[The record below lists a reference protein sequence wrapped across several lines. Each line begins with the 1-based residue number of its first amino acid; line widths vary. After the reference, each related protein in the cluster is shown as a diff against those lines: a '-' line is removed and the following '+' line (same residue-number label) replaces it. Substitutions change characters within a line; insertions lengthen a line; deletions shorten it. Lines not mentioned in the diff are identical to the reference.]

1 YLIAFSA
8 DQTCVEIYNY
18 RGALAANEL
27 LSNCPIPVGDTV
39 LHSDVPLVA
48 HVLNRIFDCFFRL
61 RSSVHVAGSLEQLN
75 RECSVFSTDCR
86 FLIVGCSSTRD
97 PSGNSRLADAY
108 RYNESLTPN
117 PRAPLDDYS
126 IYVINL
132 ELGIVMDSISFKNDK
147 LFLSHN
153 QCMSLYKQTLVILS
167 TQHQTLH
174 RYHLGTDGKLTLI
187 QNIGRTCF
195 ADDDVLLNSCVAH
208 DCAHLSNMTQPIR
221 TAEENL
227 ELNNFEGNNFDMD
240 QDDRENAA
248 SAEEQA
254 STLFNLLSSFDSSY
268 VSTSQANSNIPAS
281 SAATSRPSSSDGSV
295 QGPSSSSSASSSF
308 SQASSLF
315 STPPWPGGTSLFPLL
330 TPQRSAGGPP
340 VFGPPPTSGAG
351 TSRSAAPQH
360 DHKEGPYIIYSLKH
374 RLLTF
379 LHRVAETQCR
389 QRGSNEPMRLFC
401 ASFDNFLNLRMV
413 KMQLLDEEHLFIKY
427 GSEDL
432 ATQRTSEPG
441 VKPFYFALY
450 NMNTTE
456 IIGVYEG
463 SSKQMMSIYERYTD
477 FFRNPRLPCEPNS
490 ACSPANNIHSRLMLE
505 RQKATWTSI
514 RSGSAREAYKRI
526 LVQLPVPC
534 QNHSC
539 SPYLDLSLFN
549 YLDKCVS
556 VIERPKATTDQPIR
570 FYGRKSGLLKFT
582 LDVGTRSGIGAHS
595 SVPPRRLVAF
605 YFHPT
610 DPFAVSV
617 QKYHDDYVVNFHVR
631 HHPT

>member
-1 YLIAFSA
+1 MVSPFFDHHFINSIISNLLSYKFIFRYLIAFSA

-86 FLIVGCSSTRD
+86 RYWWLVGKKIYTFLIVGCSSTRD

-195 ADDDVLLNSCVAH
+195 ADDDVLLNS
-208 DCAHLSNMTQPIR
+208 
-221 TAEENL
+221 
-227 ELNNFEGNNFDMD
+227 
-240 QDDRENAA
+240 
-248 SAEEQA
+248 
-254 STLFNLLSSFDSSY
+254 
-268 VSTSQANSNIPAS
+268 
-281 SAATSRPSSSDGSV
+281 
-295 QGPSSSSSASSSF
+295 
-308 SQASSLF
+308 
-315 STPPWPGGTSLFPLL
+315 
-330 TPQRSAGGPP
+330 SAGGPP